1 MSPGALCL
9 ELYKTPLRCCR
20 VNETFQSDH
29 AATRGLLDEERTRY
43 ERCRASLETSQEHL
57 ADLNERFNELR
68 AEVEV
73 ITFVGGEV
81 GIRHYQ

>member
-1 MSPGALCL
+1 MIAALTML
-9 ELYKTPLRCCR
+9 
-20 VNETFQSDH
+20 QSDH

-57 ADLNERFNELR
+57 VDLNERFNELR

-73 ITFVGGEV
+73 ML
-81 GIRHYQ
+81 